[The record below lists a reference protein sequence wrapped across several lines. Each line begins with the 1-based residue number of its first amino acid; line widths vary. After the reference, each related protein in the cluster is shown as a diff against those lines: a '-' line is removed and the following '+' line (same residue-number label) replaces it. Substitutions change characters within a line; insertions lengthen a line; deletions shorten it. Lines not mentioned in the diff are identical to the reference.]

1 MVVVDVVDVVV
12 VVLVVVLLVEVV
24 VLLVVLV
31 VVLLVLVVLVVLV
44 VLLVLLV
51 VKRQAVGS
59 GSVPVN
65 SSLWLSELP
74 VKESN
79 IILPFIWLYV
89 VLAAAYGA
97 RTEP

>member
-24 VLLVVLV
+24 VL
-31 VVLLVLVVLVVLV
+31 LVVLV

>member
-24 VLLVVLV
+24 VLLV
-31 VVLLVLVVLVVLV
+31 
-44 VLLVLLV
+44 VLLV

>member
-31 VVLLVLVVLVVLV
+31 
-44 VLLVLLV
+44 VLLV